1 MTVSQRGDE
10 FPLEDQTAYGED
22 SPLEFLCELQETD
35 PVHWHPAQGEFAPG
49 FWVVTRYDDV
59 VTVSREAR
67 TFRSGDGFL
76 MEKMLPGLE
85 NLIIN
90 QDPPEHTRNRMLV
103 ARAFTPKVVRSME
116 GSVRRAT
123 TEIIDRALEM
133 GEFDFVKDVAAELP
147 LMVIA
152 DLIGVPR
159 EDRHKVFDWS
169 NTMMGRYDPEYGGE
183 EAIAAMEAA
192 DNAAAELFAYAQT
205 MADDHLANPRDDLV
219 TKLLTPDENGDML
232 TAEEYNYFV
241 LLLAVAGNETT
252 RNLISGG
259 MQTLFDHPDQRE
271 RVAQDRSLIP
281 SAVEEMLRFVSP
293 VRYFR
298 RTAAEDTKI
307 GDVPVA
313 QGDHVTIWYGAAN
326 RDPRHF
332 EDPHTFDVTREPNEH
347 LAFGGRGPHYC
358 LGASLARM
366 EINVMFEEIFERMPD
381 LQPTAPA
388 SRLASS
394 LINGIK
400 HIPVKV

>member
-1 MTVSQRGDE
+1 MTVIERDE
-10 FPLEDQTAYGED
+10 FPLEDQTAYGDD
-22 SPLEFLCELQETD
+22 SSLEFLCELQETD
-35 PVHWHPAQGEFAPG
+35 PVHWHPAGGEFAPG

-59 VTVSREAR
+59 VTVSREAQ
-67 TFRSGDGFL
+67 TFRSGEGFL
-76 MEKMLPGLE
+76 MEKMIPGLE

-90 QDPPEHTRNRMLV
+90 QDPPDHTKNRMLV
-103 ARAFTPKVVRSME
+103 ARAFTPRVVRSME
-116 GSVRRAT
+116 PAVRRST
-123 TEIIDRALEM
+123 DQIIDRALEM
-133 GEFDFVKDVAAELP
+133 GEFDFVTDVAAELP

-152 DLIGVPR
+152 DLIGVPQ

-169 NTMMGRYDPEYGGE
+169 NRMMGRYDPEYGGE
-183 EAIAAMEAA
+183 SAAVAEEAA
-192 DNAAAELFAYAQT
+192 DNAAAELFAYAQA

-219 TKLLTPDENGDML
+219 TKLLTPDENGDRL
-232 TAEEYNYFV
+232 TAEGYNYFV

-259 MQTLFDHPDQRE
+259 MQALFDHPDQRE
-271 RVAQDRSLIP
+271 KVAQDRSLIP

-298 RTAAEDTKI
+298 RTVAQDAAI
-307 GDVPVA
+307 GDVAVSK
-313 QGDHVTIWYGAAN
+313 DDKVTIWYGAAN

-347 LAFGGRGPHYC
+347 LAFGGRGPHFC

-381 LQPTAPA
+381 LAPTAPA
-388 SRLASS
+388 SHLASS